1 MKNLAS
7 LLALFYYFN
16 SQISFEVTCLDVDIS
31 KCSRNETL
39 NSTTTITCSPNIV
52 IRMTD
57 SSYFRESSVSITC
70 NKPQTDL
77 SVLIDLNITA
87 DHYSEV
93 NIEGCSLPN
102 SSVEHNAASLSAQL
116 RKLFQNTFRI
126 KITLTNSTS
135 TNSLLQAGRF
145 SDLYSLQNLD
155 LSANNLTFMPEDT
168 FSKSM
173 NIEELVLSDN
183 LINTFEKHT
192 FSGLERLQ
200 KLDISKNKIS
210 RLPEGL
216 FSRNKDLSLI
226 NISHNLLKH
235 IEP

>member
-7 LLALFYYFN
+7 LLALFYYFY
-16 SQISFEVTCLDVDIS
+16 SQISFEVTCLDDDIS

-39 NSTTTITCSPNIV
+39 ESTTIITCSPDIV
-52 IRMTD
+52 ITLTA
-57 SSYFRESSVSITC
+57 SSSSVSITC

-102 SSVEHNAASLSAQL
+102 SSVEHNAASLPMQL
-116 RKLFQNTFRI
+116 QKLFQNTFRI
-126 KITLTNSTS
+126 KITLTNGTT

-145 SDLYSLQNLD
+145 SDLYNLQNLH
-155 LSANNLTFMPEDT
+155 LSANNLTFVPEDA
-168 FSKSM
+168 FSKS
-173 NIEELVLSDN
+173 IQIGELVLSDN

-192 FSGLERLQ
+192 FSGLKYLHRL
-200 KLDISKNKIS
+200 DVSKNKIS
-210 RLPEGL
+210 HLPEGL
-216 FSRNKDLSLI
+216 FSRNKDLFKI
-226 NISHNLLKH
+226 NLSHNLLTH

>member
-7 LLALFYYFN
+7 LLALFYYFY

-31 KCSRNETL
+31 KCSRNETSE
-39 NSTTTITCSPNIV
+39 STTTITCSTNIV
-52 IRMTD
+52 IRLTD
-57 SSYFRESSVSITC
+57 SSEYSESSVSITC

-102 SSVEHNAASLSAQL
+102 SSVEHNATSLPMQL
-116 RKLFQNTFRI
+116 QQLFQNTFKI
-126 KITLTNSTS
+126 KITLTNGTT
-135 TNSLLQAGRF
+135 TNSLLKAGRF
-145 SDLYSLQNLD
+145 SDLYSLENLD
-155 LSANNLTFMPEDT
+155 LSANNLTFVPEDT
-168 FSKSM
+168 FSRSM

-192 FSGLERLQ
+192 FSGLE
-200 KLDISKNKIS
+200 KLRKLYVSKNKIS
-210 RLPEGL
+210 HLPEGL
-216 FSRNKDLSLI
+216 FSRNKVLSLI